1 MRVMLSS
8 EGIYMAQGGGILSF
22 VSEGELPS
30 VSIELDERL
39 LEQLDVMVGT
49 MKTWPAVRELGVVV
63 TRETAARVALVRGL
77 EALART
83 KPVANPIISSAPVS
97 EPAETSA
104 PAEPYV
110 LDTDGFVV
118 PPDGWERAPDTETV
132 PALHGSAHDYY
143 TQNGWDRY
151 WGKAGTEVI
160 YFYWARDPSLHA
172 LDPASGVRVQDT
184 PWGPG
189 HFIPHNY
196 VPDA

>member
-1 MRVMLSS
+1 
-8 EGIYMAQGGGILSF
+8 MAQGSGILSF

-39 LEQLDVMVGT
+39 LEQLDAMVGT

-77 EALART
+77 EA
-83 KPVANPIISSAPVS
+83 NSSAPAPDAPDAPDAPVPT
-97 EPAETSA
+97 PAGPA
-104 PAEPYV
+104 PA
-110 LDTDGFVV
+110 LDTDGFIV
-118 PPDGWERAPDTETV
+118 PPDGWERAPDTERV
-132 PALHGSAHDYY
+132 PALHGSAHAYY
-143 TQNGWDRY
+143 TRHGWDRY
-151 WGKAGTEVI
+151 WGKAGVEVI
-160 YFYWARDPSLHA
+160 YFYWSKDPALHA
-172 LDPASGVRVQDT
+172 IDPAPGVQVQDT